1 MKKHSPKKLVNIRPK
16 SDVCLE
22 CENNGICQAQDGLV
36 DYHCPKMN
44 SSKRC

>member
-1 MKKHSPKKLVNIRPK
+1 MKKSAKKPISIRPK

-22 CENNGICQAQDGLV
+22 CENNGICQAQDRLV

-44 SSKRC
+44 SSK